1 VIRIDELHEGM
12 PASGLDGVVF
22 DLDGTLVNT
31 ASDIARAVNALLEE
45 RDEEPCE
52 VKYVERFLGGGAREL
67 VAGVYAGLGVA
78 VTPER
83 LDVDTARYLKHYSL
97 SPAEQSTVY
106 QDGLS
111 TLDGLQTAGVRVGV
125 CTNKGQDLAEVVLSQ
140 LGLRRYVDVVVGGDA
155 LSVRKPDPRHLLTT
169 LQRMGVSAERS
180 LFVGDSNVDVETAH
194 RAGVPCMVVAWA
206 KGEFKGAN
214 QPPRLHRFADLL
226 SLVQAQGHHSALQV
240 DNDTST

>member
-1 VIRIDELHEGM
+1 MNEFYEDM
-12 PASGLDGVVF
+12 PQSGLDGVVF

-52 VKYVERFLGGGAREL
+52 VEYVEQFLGGGAREL
-67 VAGVYAGLGVA
+67 VAGVYAGLGVS

-83 LDVDTARYLKHYSL
+83 IDVDTARYLEHYSL

-106 QDGLS
+106 QDGLYA
-111 TLDGLQTAGVRVGV
+111 LDGLQTAGVRIGV
-125 CTNKGQDLAEVVLSQ
+125 CTNKGQDLAEVVLRQ
-140 LGLRRYVDVVVGGDA
+140 LGLRRYVDVLVGGDA
-155 LSVRKPDPRHLLTT
+155 LPVRKPDPRHLLTT
-169 LQRMGVSAERS
+169 LERMGVSAERS
-180 LFVGDSNVDVETAH
+180 LFVGDSNVDVETAR

-206 KGEFKGAN
+206 TAQFKGAN

-226 SLVQAQGHHSALQV
+226 SLALAQGQYSALQIG
-240 DNDTST
+240 DNTST